1 MRFLKVLGSVL
12 FFLTGCTGVPEGVQV
27 IDGFEVDRYLGQWFE
42 MARLDHSFE
51 RGLDNVTANYSRNSD
66 GSIKV
71 INRGYD
77 SQKKEWKEAEGKA
90 KFVGEPTVG
99 KLKVSFF
106 GPFYGSYN
114 IIELDKEGYTYTL
127 VCSNNRS
134 YLWILARDKNL
145 EKDIIERL
153 VNKAQSLGFE
163 TDKLIYVKHDK

>member
-1 MRFLKVLGSVL
+1 MRLCKALCFLL
-12 FFLTGCTGVPEGVQV
+12 FFLAGCVGVPEGIQV
-27 IDGFEVDRYLGQWFE
+27 IDGFEVDRYLGAWFE

-51 RGLDNVTANYSRNSD
+51 RGLDNVTANYSKNSD

-77 SQKKEWKEAEGKA
+77 FRKKEWKEAEGKA
-90 KFVGEPTVG
+90 KFVGTPNQG

-114 IIELDKEGYTYTL
+114 IIELDKEAYSYAL
-127 VCSNNRS
+127 VCSKNRS
-134 YLWILARDKNL
+134 YLWILARDKNIS
-145 EKDIIERL
+145 KDIIERL
-153 VNKAQSLGFE
+153 VSKAQSLGFE